1 MWRSVRE
8 RQRNK
13 QKDNKPKSLKKD
25 PLPVQPT
32 WGEDRAAGRR
42 RRGMPLPPQL
52 LPAVPRRDGLLDL
65 RQPVLP
71 ALPDHPLDAF
81 EAQSDP
87 RQDPMTVDLARE
99 LDELDQLLRD
109 ALGNS

>member
-1 MWRSVRE
+1 MERNLNLARQGKEAGSLRVMAVSEHLESV
-8 RQRNK
+8 
-13 QKDNKPKSLKKD
+13 
-25 PLPVQPT
+25 
-32 WGEDRAAGRR
+32 AGDLQA
-42 RRGMPLPPQL
+42 MQ
-52 LPAVPRRDGLLDL
+52 VDL

-71 ALPDHPLDAF
+71 ALPDHPVDAF

>member
-1 MWRSVRE
+1 MQV
-8 RQRNK
+8 
-13 QKDNKPKSLKKD
+13 
-25 PLPVQPT
+25 
-32 WGEDRAAGRR
+32 
-42 RRGMPLPPQL
+42 
-52 LPAVPRRDGLLDL
+52 DL

-71 ALPDHPLDAF
+71 ALPDHPADAF

-87 RQDPMTVDLARE
+87 FQDPITVDLARE